1 MDQRDEKNLQ
11 FRYLIWLYKTTKEAF
26 DRYERKFT
34 QIELDEYILR
44 TIEQG
49 LKEAYLPAEKKAF
62 EKYVNSLR
70 AYIAEKENACLKLKY
85 KGKKINPEFLFL
97 DVKLNAIEKTI
108 VKMFGKQ
115 EFDRIRNAYHQETVR
130 RILED
135 RREQEPI
142 IGGKK

>member
-26 DRYERKFT
+26 DSYERKFT
-34 QIELDEYILR
+34 QIEIDELILR
-44 TIEQG
+44 TIEQD
-49 LKEAYLPAEKKAF
+49 LKESYLPAEKKVF
-62 EKYVNSLR
+62 EKYVNGLR
-70 AYIAEKENACLKLKY
+70 SYVSAKENACLKLKY

-108 VKMFGKQ
+108 VTMFGKQ
-115 EFDRIRNAYHQETVR
+115 EFDRIRDAYHQEMLR
-130 RILED
+130 RIMED
-135 RREQEPI
+135 RREQEPV